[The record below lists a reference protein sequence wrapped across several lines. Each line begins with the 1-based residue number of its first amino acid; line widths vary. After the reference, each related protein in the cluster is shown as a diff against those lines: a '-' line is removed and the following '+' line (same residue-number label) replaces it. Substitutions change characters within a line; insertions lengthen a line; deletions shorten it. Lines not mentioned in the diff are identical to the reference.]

1 MSKLTCPSC
10 GQRCLQI
17 IAKMTVLIDQ
27 DEDGLLIDPEI
38 TNEMFGSTNQMTLDA
53 INVKDGTI
61 RVSRS
66 EKIKYDK
73 DSSPVV
79 VCHSDECGGVE
90 YKYSDVIK
98 GEEIRVSNKSW

>member
-38 TNEMFGSTNQMTLDA
+38 MNDMFDSTNLMTLDA
-53 INVKDGTI
+53 IYVNDGNI
-61 RVSRS
+61 CV
-66 EKIKYDK
+66 
-73 DSSPVV
+73 
-79 VCHSDECGGVE
+79 
-90 YKYSDVIK
+90 
-98 GEEIRVSNKSW
+98 